1 MANETG
7 KSSREADHWKKKYYD
22 SLDELDERQ
31 REWGQL
37 EKQLRLLVSRLT
49 LITETDNTRLSK
61 QLEKLRGQI
70 RESSDLSRLQTLF
83 SEINTAISHLPER
96 PAGKDE
102 SANPARALQLLLDE
116 LPIPEDLARQ
126 EKYVRKKL
134 ARVAGI
140 SELPDAVK
148 ILAELLSLTIER
160 GLPDVTADS
169 LGPAENAE
177 DRTGLLSSLFR
188 RGSKVATET
197 VDTAELDQ
205 PLSLAPDHE
214 QTESS
219 GSKSEPVTE
228 EEGIACALAGEILI
242 QLLERIDFSDELAVE
257 SELVRKKLEP
267 CEDVATL
274 TRGLDD
280 TVNLIADLQSR
291 VRSEKQDLENFL
303 LQLTDRLQELDKD
316 IQQTAR
322 LRDAALNES
331 REMNQIVNSQV
342 SSIEQSMSA
351 ALDLDSLKTAIQ
363 SRVVIIR
370 NHVDRF
376 LELEEGR
383 GSDSREIIRR
393 LENQIQAAETE
404 SEKLRQQVKMAQ
416 NKAET
421 DALTGVPNRMAY
433 DKRLE
438 EEIARHRRYNTDFV
452 LMLWDIDYFK
462 RINDTY
468 GHAAGDKVLKVIA
481 EVMQQQL
488 RETDFL
494 ARYGGEE
501 FAIILVESDIAAAAA
516 VGEKLRQAVEALEFH
531 FRGTRVPVTASCGF
545 VQAGEEDAAHL
556 FERADTALYSAKDKG
571 RNRIESAGG

>member
-31 REWGQL
+31 GEWAQL

-49 LITETDNTRLSK
+49 LVAETDDPRLSK

-70 RESSDLSRLQTLF
+70 RDSSDLLRLQSLF
-83 SEINTAISHLPER
+83 GDINAAIGRLPER
-96 PAGKDE
+96 TGSKGE
-102 SANPARALQLLLDE
+102 SSNPARALQLLLDE

-134 ARVAGI
+134 DRVAGI

-148 ILAELLSLTIER
+148 ILAELLTLTIEK
-160 GLPDVTADS
+160 GLP
-169 LGPAENAE
+169 PAASPSQGFAEKTE

-188 RGSKVATET
+188 RGSKANTQTDSTGEMNPPVSIEP
-197 VDTAELDQ
+197 EPGQ
-205 PLSLAPDHE
+205 PEPDI
-214 QTESS
+214 
-219 GSKSEPVTE
+219 SKSEAVTDD
-228 EEGIACALAGEILI
+228 EGTACALAGEILI
-242 QLLERIDFSDELAVE
+242 QLLERIDFSDDLAVE

-274 TRGLDD
+274 SRGLDD
-280 TVNLIADLQSR
+280 TVKLIADLQSR

-303 LQLTDRLQELDKD
+303 LQLTDRLHELDKD

-322 LRDAALNES
+322 LRDAALSES
-331 REMNQIVNSQV
+331 REMNQMVNSQV
-342 SSIEQSMSA
+342 SSIEQSMDEV
-351 ALDLDSLKTAIQ
+351 LDLDALKTAIQ

-376 LELEEGR
+376 LEQEEGR
-383 GSDSREIIRR
+383 GGESREVIQR
-393 LENQIQAAETE
+393 LENQLRETE
-404 SEKLRQQVKMAQ
+404 AESDKLRQQVKKAQ

-421 DALTGVPNRMAY
+421 DSLTGIPNRMAY

-438 EEIARHRRYNTDFV
+438 EEIARHRRYNSDVV

-462 RINDTY
+462 GINDTY

-481 EVMQQQL
+481 GVMQQQL

-501 FAIILVESDIAAAAA
+501 FAVILVESDIAAASI
-516 VGEKLRQAVEALEFH
+516 VGEKLRQAIEALEFH

-545 VQAGEEDAAHL
+545 AQAGEEDAEHL
-556 FERADTALYSAKDKG
+556 FERADTALYSAKEKG
-571 RNRIESAGG
+571 RNRIESAGA

>member
-31 REWGQL
+31 REWAQL
-37 EKQLRLLVSRLT
+37 EKQLRLLVSRLS
-49 LITETDNTRLSK
+49 LIAETDDAQLGK

-70 RESSDLSRLQTLF
+70 RDSSDLSRLESLF
-83 SEINTAISHLPER
+83 SDINTAIGRLPER
-96 PAGKDE
+96 TGNKE
-102 SANPARALQLLLDE
+102 GQSNPAHALQLLLDE

-134 ARVAGI
+134 ARVAGV
-140 SELPDAVK
+140 SELSDAVK
-148 ILAELLSLTIER
+148 ILAELLSLTIEQ
-160 GLPDVTADS
+160 GLPPGAAQS
-169 LGPAENAE
+169 KGSAEAKE

-188 RGSKVATET
+188 RGAREKT
-197 VDTAELDQ
+197 DTADAPQRQQ
-205 PLSLAPDHE
+205 PVSIEVD
-214 QTESS
+214 S
-219 GSKSEPVTE
+219 GQPEADVTKSEIVTDD
-228 EEGIACALAGEILI
+228 EGIACALAGEILI
-242 QLLERIDFSDELAVE
+242 QLLERIDFSDDLAVE

-280 TVNLIADLQSR
+280 TVKLIADLQSR

-322 LRDAALNES
+322 LRDAALSES
-331 REMNQIVNSQV
+331 REMNQMVNSQV
-342 SSIEQSMSA
+342 SSIEQTVDE

-376 LELEEGR
+376 LEQEEGR
-383 GSDSREIIRR
+383 GGESHEIIQR
-393 LENQIQAAETE
+393 LENQLRATEAE
-404 SEKLRQQVKMAQ
+404 SDKLRQQVKKAQ

-421 DALTGVPNRMAY
+421 DALTGIPNRMAY
-433 DKRLE
+433 DRRLE

-452 LMLWDIDYFK
+452 LMLWDIDHFK
-462 RINDTY
+462 EINDTY

-481 EVMQQQL
+481 GVMQQQL

-501 FAIILVESDIAAAAA
+501 FAIILVESDIAAAKV
-516 VGEKLRQAVEALEFH
+516 VGEKLRQAIEALEFH
-531 FRGTRVPVTASCGF
+531 FRGSRVLVTASCGL
-545 VQAGEEDAAHL
+545 ARAEEGDAEQL
-556 FERADTALYSAKDKG
+556 FERADNALYSAKDKG
-571 RNRIESAGG
+571 RNRIESAEA

>member
-22 SLDELDERQ
+22 SLDDLDEQQ
-31 REWGQL
+31 REWAQL

-49 LITETDNTRLSK
+49 LIAETDDTQLGK

-70 RESSDLSRLQTLF
+70 RDSNDLSRLQSLF
-83 SEINTAISHLPER
+83 NDINMAIGRLPER
-96 PAGKDE
+96 TDGKDE
-102 SANPARALQLLLDE
+102 SSNPAHALQLLLDE
-116 LPIPEDLARQ
+116 LPIPDDLARQ

-134 ARVAGI
+134 TRMTGV

-148 ILAELLSLTIER
+148 ILAELLTLTIEK
-160 GLPDVTADS
+160 GLPPAAPQSQDS
-169 LGPAENAE
+169 AEKTE

-188 RGSKVATET
+188 RGNKANTET
-197 VDTAELDQ
+197 TSAPEMNQ
-205 PLSLAPDHE
+205 PLSIEPDPIQPE
-214 QTESS
+214 PAV
-219 GSKSEPVTE
+219 SKSETVSDD
-228 EEGIACALAGEILI
+228 EGIACALAGEILI
-242 QLLERIDFSDELAVE
+242 QLLERIDFSDDLAVE

-280 TVNLIADLQSR
+280 TVRLIADLQFR
-291 VRSEKQDLENFL
+291 VREEKEDLENFL

-316 IQQTAR
+316 IQHTAR
-322 LRDAALNES
+322 LRDAALTES
-331 REMNQIVNSQV
+331 REMNQMVNSQV
-342 SSIEQSMSA
+342 SSIEQTMDD

-376 LELEEGR
+376 LEQEEGR
-383 GSDSREIIRR
+383 GGESREIIQR
-393 LENQIQAAETE
+393 LENQLRVTEAE
-404 SEKLRQQVKMAQ
+404 SEKLRQQVKKAQ
-416 NKAET
+416 DKAET

-462 RINDTY
+462 GINDTY

-481 EVMQQQL
+481 GLMQQQL

-501 FAIILVESDIAAAAA
+501 FAIILVESDIAAATV
-516 VGEKLRQAVEALEFH
+516 VGEKLRQAIEALEFH

-545 VQAGEEDAAHL
+545 ALAGEEDAERL
-556 FERADTALYSAKDKG
+556 FERADTALYSAKEKG
-571 RNRIESAGG
+571 RNRIESAGA